1 MSVRVLTA
9 LLLLIV
15 ALYGLHEAWPLLTGP
30 QLAISSPQ
38 NGEKFDNNFINIS
51 GTAVHTK
58 SVTLDG
64 GALLTDQNG
73 HFETTLTLPPGGA
86 ILSITAADRFGRT
99 VTVQRTVFVP

>member
-1 MSVRVLTA
+1 MTVRVLTA

-15 ALYGLHEAWPLLTGP
+15 FIYGIHEAWPLLSGP

-38 NGEKFDNNFINIS
+38 NGERFDTNFINIS
-51 GTAVHTK
+51 GTAVHTE

-64 GALLTDQNG
+64 GALLTDQSG
-73 HFETTLTLPPGGA
+73 HFETTLTLPHGGA
-86 ILSITAADRFGRT
+86 ILSITAADRFGRS